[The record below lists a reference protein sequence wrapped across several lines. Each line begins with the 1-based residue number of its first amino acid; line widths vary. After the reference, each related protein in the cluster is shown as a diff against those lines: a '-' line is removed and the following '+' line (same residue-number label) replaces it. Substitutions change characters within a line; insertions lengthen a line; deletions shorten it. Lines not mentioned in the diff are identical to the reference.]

1 MKFFFT
7 KSKITKHDFKS
18 NDFTKVFLLLLVL
31 DSFSTNYK
39 VKLIS
44 LTSLIYINDKDKG
57 LSPNKKAKTKI
68 KFFSKI
74 MGS

>member
-1 MKFFFT
+1 MFT
-7 KSKITKHDFKS
+7 KSKTTKQDDKS

-39 VKLIS
+39 VKLINF
-44 LTSLIYINDKDKG
+44 TSLININDKDKG
-57 LSPNKKAKTKI
+57 LNPNKKAKTKI

-74 MGS
+74 MGF

>member
-1 MKFFFT
+1 MFT
-7 KSKITKHDFKS
+7 KSKTTKYDYKS

-39 VKLIS
+39 KKLIS
-44 LTSLIYINDKDKG
+44 LTSLIYINNKDKG
-57 LSPNKKAKTKI
+57 LNPNKKAKTKTI
-68 KFFSKI
+68 FFSKI